1 MLFIPLI
8 FLSSIQENDQIY
20 YTSTR
25 DIELGDILKVWY
37 SPSYATRMGV
47 SLLPSSDNPNV
58 CTNILKQV
66 SFDYG
71 IKLHDDVDSDVTNNN
86 YLAMAPTTSS
96 PSSEITL
103 PPINSLMKTQSPN
116 YNNLD
121 FDNLILMAKNEQLAG
136 NIYQTDY
143 IDSYQMSLHDQIT
156 SSDSEKTTQ
165 SPSSSG
171 KNIKFTDAPDN
182 ESQKFHCELCA
193 RKYITKSNL
202 EKHMR
207 SHDLFMCVVCMKVS
221 KHTTATHFDLQVNFS
236 PGRCSKTPTSS
247 RNTNASSRKQQRRS
261 LSFIARSAG
270 RS

>member
-1 MLFIPLI
+1 
-8 FLSSIQENDQIY
+8 
-20 YTSTR
+20 
-25 DIELGDILKVWY
+25 
-37 SPSYATRMGV
+37 MGV

-121 FDNLILMAKNEQLAG
+121 FDNLILMAKNEQMAG

-143 IDSYQMSLHDQIT
+143 TDSYQMSLHDQIT
-156 SSDSEKTTQ
+156 SSDSEKMTQ
-165 SPSSSG
+165 SPG
-171 KNIKFTDAPDN
+171 KNIKFTDTPEG

-221 KHTTATHFDLQVNFS
+221 KHTAAPHFDLQVNFS
-236 PGRCSKTPTSS
+236 ASLPRQMFQNPDELKEHECFKQKTAAKKSLFHCAICWKVLS
-247 RNTNASSRKQQRRS
+247 NSWSLNRHMKIHRNVATPETVTQEKWVSGKN
-261 LSFIARSAG
+261 
-270 RS
+270 